1 MFNVEKY
8 SEAKVNLHQILVQM
22 KTRTTQSKKKLFLQ
36 KRAQGILN
44 SASQG
49 LLANNLAD
57 FSISKDAN
65 FDKKGEPFFKHR
77 CRYCGKV
84 FGSDSALQI
93 HVRSHTGER
102 PYKCN
107 ICGNK

>member
-1 MFNVEKY
+1 
-8 SEAKVNLHQILVQM
+8 M
-22 KTRTTQSKKKLFLQ
+22 KKRTTQTKKKLSLQ

-107 ICGNK
+107 ICGNR